1 MNVDESRRARAD
13 AARAEQE
20 ARVQCLQDAGF
31 PADLQSDGNI
41 RVKVNPDQQA
51 AYQAASE
58 ACDEQVDPGV
68 AALPLS
74 DAELEWLYGEYVASY
89 ECLKA
94 QGYDPVQPPSLEAYI
109 GVYRSGEPTWSPYE
123 SPERAGGLPRTTCP
137 EPDLYAT
144 DR

>member
-13 AARAEQE
+13 AARAEQV
-20 ARVQCLQDAGF
+20 ARAQCLQDAGF

-41 RVKVNPDQQA
+41 RVKVTPDQQT

-58 ACDEQVDPGV
+58 VCDEQVDPGL
-68 AALPLS
+68 AALPLN
-74 DAELEWLYGEYVASY
+74 DAELEWLYGDYVASY
-89 ECLKA
+89 ACLKA
-94 QGYDPVQPPSLEAYI
+94 QGYDPVQPPSLQAYI
-109 GVYRSGEPTWSPYE
+109 GVYRSSAPTWSPYE
-123 SPERAGGLPRTTCP
+123 SPERAGGLPRTACP